1 MKTNIASIPITL
13 NNITIEITEQRIPTT
28 IFNTKPVIANDAENM
43 KPMIFKPMDNKQIAN
58 KQERTVNIH
67 ITPFILFIGYNYY
80 MVNYP
85 PSKDGWACNWLLQY
99 RRNLLCR
106 FSWTLIAGILP
117 SVPLHHRVV
126 DSTRLT
132 AFRIYRNLSLLF

>member
-1 MKTNIASIPITL
+1 MSATGMKTNIASIPITL

-28 IFNTKPVIANDAENM
+28 IFKTKPVIANDAENI

-80 MVNYP
+80 MMNENEHYENDCEIFL
-85 PSKDGWACNWLLQY
+85 S
-99 RRNLLCR
+99 
-106 FSWTLIAGILP
+106 
-117 SVPLHHRVV
+117 
-126 DSTRLT
+126 
-132 AFRIYRNLSLLF
+132 FRTYCGNIGRIIP